1 MAPGAARRL
10 VGGLELRPRAHLT
23 TVFALLGGGPQG
35 SRATLARA
43 TRAKPNCENRGEA
56 TERELLAAALVVQA
70 PHRSHIVRFTSIPR
84 TKPIHAMQHAHTHT
98 HAEHDHAR
106 RHRQHTYMRQGGRGE
121 DCSPPN
127 HSCQINIAT
136 DCMGR
141 PAVWLQPRGEWGCSG
156 RYHHADGCG
165 DGRCAP
171 W

>member
-23 TVFALLGGGPQG
+23 TGVLSLRFGLTRDSCACARAPSQTAKIGGKQRNGMLSRCAGGP
-35 SRATLARA
+35 
-43 TRAKPNCENRGEA
+43 
-56 TERELLAAALVVQA
+56 A
-70 PHRSHIVRFTSIPR
+70 PRRSHIVRFTSIPR